1 MGKTDVS
8 DFKNFDLPRT
18 LVQKGK
24 KSASINYP
32 KTFQKQF
39 TNLTEVHRLEK
50 AYILALKRPLE
61 YFILLLQLF

>member
-39 TNLTEVHRLEK
+39 TNLTEVHRLK
-50 AYILALKRPLE
+50 KPIFYL
-61 YFILLLQLF
+61 